1 MACVRDLLRAAA
13 PAFVLSPYRLS
24 RRVFRSLT
32 RALAKVRICQVRGV
46 TIKVGVA
53 SEMEQFRVETYA
65 TKEPETLDW
74 LEENLHDGDVF
85 MDVGANIGLYTLYA
99 AKLNPRCRV
108 YAFEPESQNFSRLC
122 WNLTLNG
129 VTNVIPCNFPL
140 SDREAFDVLYVG
152 SLEPGSALHSLGQ
165 PSEFRDERAPVA
177 LQQGVLSV
185 TLDSLVRKHGL
196 PEPALLKID
205 VDGIEEKILA
215 GAAEAL
221 ASSTLRTVLVEVT
234 VGCEASSS
242 WPERLLG
249 RFGFELVRKSDWT
262 AELHGLRS
270 QNHVF
275 SRYHAELG
283 PVR

>member
-1 MACVRDLLRAAA
+1 MDWREPVKAFAPLLALSWYRRA
-13 PAFVLSPYRLS
+13 RL
-24 RRVFRSLT
+24 VTRSLS
-32 RALAKVRICQVRGV
+32 RALAPVRTCRVRGLE
-46 TIKVGVA
+46 IRLGVG
-53 SEMEQFRVETYA
+53 SEVEQFRAESYA
-65 TKEPETLDW
+65 DKEPETLDW
-74 LEENLHDGDVF
+74 LDQNLRDGDVF
-85 MDVGANIGLYTLYA
+85 VDVGANIGLYSLYA
-99 AKLNPRCRV
+99 AKRTAASV
-108 YAFEPESQNFSRLC
+108 IYAVEPESQNFARLC
-122 WNLTLNG
+122 RNIALNG
-129 VTNVIPCNFPL
+129 LTNVIPCNIAL
-140 SDREAFDVLYVG
+140 SDREGLSLLYV
-152 SLEPGSALHSLGQ
+152 SNLESGSALHGLDGWSPYRIADTDCPLRQGTI
-165 PSEFRDERAPVA
+165 A
-177 LQQGVLSV
+177 L
-185 TLDSLVRKHGL
+185 TLDRLIETYGMPL
-196 PEPALLKID
+196 PSMLKID